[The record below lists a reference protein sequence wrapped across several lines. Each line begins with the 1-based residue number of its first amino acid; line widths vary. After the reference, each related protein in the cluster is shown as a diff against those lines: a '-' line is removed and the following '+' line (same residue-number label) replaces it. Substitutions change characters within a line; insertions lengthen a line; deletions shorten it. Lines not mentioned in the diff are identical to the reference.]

1 MTSLCVTINNSLRAM
16 DAAEWCESNNIDYN
30 LEYWGWPNTN
40 YKFLFKKEDVMMVF
54 LLKWK

>member
-1 MTSLCVTINNSLRAM
+1 M